1 MLAYLM
7 YLLEHHAEARA
18 RFSATGVKD
27 RLSPLRDV
35 LTNHPENAQLEIFV
49 DKICGLIDGTTDRI
63 AIYSVSNNIAESD
76 DPSQGPTSL
85 VKKDSGSSRTLC
97 QNFLDL
103 LTPYNLFTVPLL
115 LGFLAWKAYAAAHS
129 QPISNTLDWII
140 SIVFFA
146 VYVTIVIAECSRA
159 NAVQIQVWLYQA
171 S

>member
-1 MLAYLM
+1 M

-35 LTNHPENAQLEIFV
+35 IGTEHPENTQLRMFV
-49 DKICGLIDGTTDRI
+49 DKICWLIDGTADRI
-63 AIYSVSNNIAESD
+63 ATHAVANKIVESN
-76 DPSQGPTSL
+76 DPPL
-85 VKKDSGSSRTLC
+85 LKRASGSSRTLGHI
-97 QNFLDL
+97 FLDL
-103 LTPYNLFTVPLL
+103 VTPYFLFTIPLL
-115 LGFLAWKAYAAAHS
+115 LGFLAWKSYAAAHS

-146 VYVTIVIAECSRA
+146 VYVTIVITKCSRA
-159 NAVQIQVWLYQA
+159 NTVQIQVWLYQA

>member
-35 LTNHPENAQLEIFV
+35 IQVGTDHPENAQLKMFV
-49 DKICGLIDGTTDRI
+49 DKICRLIDGTAERI
-63 AIYSVSNNIAESD
+63 ATHSVANKIVESN
-76 DPSQGPTSL
+76 DPPL
-85 VKKDSGSSRTLC
+85 LKKDSGSSRTLGHI
-97 QNFLDL
+97 FLDL
-103 LTPYNLFTVPLL
+103 VTPYILFTVPLL
-115 LGFLAWKAYAAAHS
+115 LGFLVWKAYAATHS